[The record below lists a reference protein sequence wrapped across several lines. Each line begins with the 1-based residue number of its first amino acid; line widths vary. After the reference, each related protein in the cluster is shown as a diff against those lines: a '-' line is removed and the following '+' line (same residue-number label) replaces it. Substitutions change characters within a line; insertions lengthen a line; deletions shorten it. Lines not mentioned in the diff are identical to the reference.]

1 MMLSPARL
9 DPGPNLLVKKNV
21 AVIDRA
27 SPDALRFRE
36 PNRTARSNMKSIFA
50 LLSSFLVFAAPMRAV
65 SAELVIPRGTVVF
78 GELDERITSSQRK
91 FRVGYPVDGHVW
103 KDVVVDGHTVIPA
116 GTPME
121 LRISKL
127 SGSNAGGRGGSL
139 QIMAITVEAIDG
151 TEISLTGGYDQAG
164 GDRYGLTRALSYIL
178 WPTAFLPGRRAV
190 LDVGTVFDAS
200 IPADTSIDLPE
211 GAVPTLKLT
220 DAPDLAVDVVYE
232 EIGQREDTLPLAL
245 TLCNRDFTREAS
257 ITAVNEAAVRPILVA
272 IIMGRR
278 GDPCHE
284 FQGRVNLESLRK
296 AFKPGI
302 NRFSV
307 SMGGAEA
314 SVVLNVEM

>member
-1 MMLSPARL
+1 M
-9 DPGPNLLVKKNV
+9 KNV
-21 AVIDRA
+21 
-27 SPDALRFRE
+27 FG
-36 PNRTARSNMKSIFA
+36 
-50 LLSSFLVFAAPMRAV
+50 LLSSFLVFVTPIGGGA
-65 SAELVIPRGTVVF
+65 AELIIPRGTVVF
-78 GELDERITSSQRK
+78 GELDERITSNERK

-116 GTPME
+116 GTPLE

-127 SGSNAGGRGGSL
+127 SGSNTGGRGGSL
-139 QIMAITVEAIDG
+139 QIMAVAVEAIDG
-151 TEISLTGGYDQAG
+151 TEISLSGGYDQAG
-164 GDRYGLTRALSYIL
+164 DDRYGLTRALSYIL
-178 WPTAFLPGRRAV
+178 WPSAFLPGRRAV

-200 IPADTSIDLPE
+200 IPANTSITLPE
-211 GAVPTLKLT
+211 GALPTLKLT
-220 DAPDLAVDVVYE
+220 DAPDLTVDVVYD
-232 EIGQREDTLPLAL
+232 EIGQREGTLPLAL

-257 ITAVNEAAVRPILVA
+257 ITAVNEAAIRPILVT

-278 GDPCHE
+278 GDSCHE

-296 AFKPGI
+296 AFTPGI